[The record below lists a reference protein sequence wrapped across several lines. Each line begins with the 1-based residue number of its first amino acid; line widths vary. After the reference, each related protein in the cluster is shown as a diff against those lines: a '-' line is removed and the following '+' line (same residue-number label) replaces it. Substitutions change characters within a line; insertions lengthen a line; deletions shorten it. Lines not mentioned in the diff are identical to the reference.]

1 MPMPSGVQAQ
11 AAKMM
16 SCADPEREAN
26 GDADQWQSDAA
37 PAAPLA
43 PGLYIVATPIG
54 NLGDITLRALDVLR
68 GADLLACE
76 DTRVTAKLLARYG
89 IRKPTTPYHDMNAE
103 QARPRLVAQLR
114 EGARIALVSDAGTPL
129 ISDPGYKLVRESVAA
144 GIAVIPVPGP
154 SSVLAALMVAG
165 LPTDRFLFVGFLP
178 ARSGQRVRALEEVR
192 AVPATLVVLESTHRL
207 AESLADMAAVLGPR
221 AAVVAREL
229 TKRFEETVRAP
240 LPELAARYATQGDPK
255 GEVVVVIAPP
265 AEDAVVADDATV
277 DALLAAELT
286 TLRPS
291 DAAARIAQKTGRPRR
306 EVYARAMAL
315 RKR

>member
-1 MPMPSGVQAQ
+1 M
-11 AAKMM
+11 
-16 SCADPEREAN
+16 
-26 GDADQWQSDAA
+26 
-37 PAAPLA
+37 LA
-43 PGLYIVATPIG
+43 PGLYVVATPIG
-54 NLGDITLRALDVLR
+54 NLGDVTLRALAVLR

-89 IRKPTTPYHDMNAE
+89 IRKPTTPYHDANAE
-103 QARPRLVAQLR
+103 QARPRLLAQLR
-114 EGARIALVSDAGTPL
+114 QGARIALVSDAGTPL
-129 ISDPGYKLVRESVAA
+129 ISDPGYKLVREAVAA
-144 GIAVIPVPGP
+144 GVAVVPVPGA

-178 ARSGQRVRALEEVR
+178 SRQGQRVRALEEVR

-207 AESLADMAAVLGPR
+207 AESLADMAATLGPR
-221 AAVVAREL
+221 EAVVAREI
-229 TKRFEETVRAP
+229 TKRFEEAVRAP
-240 LPELAARYATQGDPK
+240 LPDLAARYAAAGDPK

-265 AEDAVVADDATV
+265 GAEAAVADDATV
-277 DALLAAELT
+277 DALLTTQLL

-291 DAAARIAQKTGRPRR
+291 DAAALVAQKTGRPRR